1 MSGTDSKH
9 VSNSDGQHSAH
20 TPLSRNEIAYLVAH
34 DFPDG
39 AVVNLGIGMPTLV
52 ADFLPTDREILLQS
66 ENGILGMG
74 GAASGD
80 EVDLDII
87 NASRTPVVLLPGASI
102 TEHTIAFAMMRGGH
116 LDYSVLGGFQVAE
129 NGDLANWLTSGPGAI
144 AAIGGAMDLAVGARE
159 VIVMMEHVT
168 KDQTPKLL
176 TACTYPL
183 TATGVVNTVYTDLA
197 IIDVTPNGFV
207 VRAII
212 EGLTVET
219 LAKKTWAALSI
230 SDKLAVISRNE
241 QGDPVY
247 KSAD

>member
-1 MSGTDSKH
+1 MSLTNTNQISEGK
-9 VSNSDGQHSAH
+9 VQQAAY
-20 TPLSRNEIAYLVAH
+20 TPLSRDDIAYLVAN

-52 ADFLPTDREILLQS
+52 ANFLPADREILLQS

-80 EVDLDII
+80 DIDLDII

-176 TACTYPL
+176 PTCTYPL
-183 TATGVVNTVYTDLA
+183 TAAGVVNYVYTDLA
-197 IIDVTPNGFV
+197 IIDVTPSGFV
-207 VRAII
+207 VRAIL

-219 LAKKTWAALSI
+219 LEKKTGAALAI
-230 SDKLAVISRNE
+230 SDKLAVIRRNA
-241 QGDPVY
+241 QGNPVY
-247 KSAD
+247 K

>member
-1 MSGTDSKH
+1 MSRTDTNQ
-9 VSNSDGQHSAH
+9 VSEGKMQQAAY
-20 TPLSRNEIAYLVAH
+20 TPLSRNDIAYLVAH
-34 DFPDG
+34 DLPDG

-52 ADFLPTDREILLQS
+52 ANFLPADREILLQS

-74 GAASGD
+74 GAASGAD
-80 EVDLDII
+80 IDLDII
-87 NASRTPVVLLPGASI
+87 NASRTPVLLLPGASI
-102 TEHTIAFAMMRGGH
+102 TEQTIAFAMMRGGH

-176 TACTYPL
+176 PACNYPL
-183 TATGVVNTVYTDLA
+183 TAAGVVSYVYTDLA
-197 IIDVTPNGFV
+197 IIDVTPSGFV
-207 VRAII
+207 VRAIL

-219 LAKKTWAALSI
+219 LAKKTGAALAI
-230 SDKLAVISRNE
+230 SDKLAVIRRNA

-247 KSAD
+247 K

>member
-1 MSGTDSKH
+1 MSSTNAKDISEGGK
-9 VSNSDGQHSAH
+9 QLAPYQ
-20 TPLSRNEIAYLVAH
+20 PLSRNEIAYLVAH

-52 ADFLPTDREILLQS
+52 ADFLPADREILLQS

-74 GAASGD
+74 GAASGAD
-80 EVDLDII
+80 IDLDII

-129 NGDLANWLTSGPGAI
+129 NGDLANWLTSGPDAI

-176 TACTYPL
+176 PACTYPL
-183 TATGVVNTVYTDLA
+183 TAAGVVNVIYTDLA
-197 IIDVTPNGFV
+197 IIDVTPSGFV
-207 VRAII
+207 LRAIL

-219 LAKKTWAALSI
+219 LGKKTGATLAI
-230 SDKLAVISRNE
+230 SDKLTVIRRNA
-241 QGDPVY
+241 QGEPVY
-247 KSAD
+247 KAV